1 MMADFYEGTEEDFE
15 YWLYEP
21 DENKSKETNK
31 TESEYSD
38 NNSDFDSEESEDEPQ
53 ELSEEE
59 LEIQL
64 ALDREFYKQFYKE
77 IQLTFEEF
85 YSVKSPSS
93 NFEFLN
99 IYDRLVFR
107 WKDVPHHSLLIKP
120 IKEIKRIYFNEED
133 EVLNPTF
140 IWSES
145 NEQSLRHILNHIKRY
160 TNADYAYKVHFQGH
174 PAIAA

>member
-21 DENKSKETNK
+21 DENKSKETNE

-38 NNSDFDSEESEDEPQ
+38 NNSDFDSEEGEDEPQ

-99 IYDRLVFR
+99 IYDRLVFQ
-107 WKDVPHHSLLIKP
+107 WKDVPHHPMLIKP